1 MGRGMSGTRRSIKLR
16 LRKNEGV
23 MYVEVLASKVIRD
36 LHVFIEDRIR
46 PFDHKCHTTC
56 SAEQTAQY

>member
-56 SAEQTAQY
+56 

>member
-23 MYVEVLASKVIRD
+23 MYVEVLVSKVIRD
-36 LHVFIEDRIR
+36 KHVFIEDRIG

-56 SAEQTAQY
+56 SAEQPAQY